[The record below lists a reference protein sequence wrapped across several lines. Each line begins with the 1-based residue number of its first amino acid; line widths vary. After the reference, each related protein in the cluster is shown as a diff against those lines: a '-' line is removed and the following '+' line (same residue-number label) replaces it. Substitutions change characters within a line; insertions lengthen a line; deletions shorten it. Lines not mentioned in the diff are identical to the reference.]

1 VSENKE
7 RYQRPME
14 WMDPK
19 SAISGSSVRTRVV
32 VISMADAGER
42 RSRFE
47 ERARTA
53 SVAWSFYPARTSLH
67 PALRYDEE
75 GAIVA
80 KGRPLRAGEIGC
92 YSSHYAAW
100 EDLVN
105 DNADQYV
112 VLEDDVIVDWTFV
125 GKLALIDLAAMGINY
140 LRLYYKSPAR
150 PALVKENFIDRAR
163 SIVELA
169 GNAYGTQGY
178 AITKAGA
185 KLFLDHCRIVCRPID
200 DEMDRTWV
208 HGQRNL
214 AVFPFPILEE
224 SAGSTIGNTRFET
237 YVVPK
242 RLKLKRLAA
251 HRVERW
257 RRDASTI
264 LRRLRRFG
272 ARWAART
279 KSQGNTDSS
288 RKP

>member
-1 VSENKE
+1 
-7 RYQRPME
+7 M
-14 WMDPK
+14 
-19 SAISGSSVRTRVV
+19 
-32 VISMADAGER
+32 
-42 RSRFE
+42 
-47 ERARTA
+47 
-53 SVAWSFYPARTSLH
+53 
-67 PALRYDEE
+67 
-75 GAIVA
+75 
-80 KGRPLRAGEIGC
+80 
-92 YSSHYAAW
+92 
-100 EDLVN
+100 
-105 DNADQYV
+105 

-125 GKLALIDLAAMGINY
+125 GKLALVDLAAMGINY
-140 LRLYYKSPAR
+140 LRLYYKFPAR
-150 PALVKENFIDRAR
+150 AALVKENFIDRAR

-214 AVFPFPILEE
+214 AVFPFPIIEE

-237 YVVPK
+237 FVVPK
-242 RLKLKRLAA
+242 HLKLKRLVA

-257 RRDASTI
+257 RRDASTT
-264 LRRLRRFG
+264 LRRVRRFR

>member
-1 VSENKE
+1 
-7 RYQRPME
+7 ME
-14 WMDPK
+14 WVDPK
-19 SAISGSSVRTRVV
+19 SMTSGRLVRTRIV
-32 VISMADAGER
+32 VISMADAAER

-47 ERARTA
+47 ARARTA
-53 SVAWSFYPARTSLH
+53 PVAWSFYAAHTSLH
-67 PALRYDEE
+67 PSLRYDEV

-100 EDLVN
+100 TDLQGS
-105 DNADQYV
+105 DADQYV

-125 GKLALIDLAAMGINY
+125 GKLAQVDLAAMGINY
-140 LRLYYKSPAR
+140 LRLYYKFPAR
-150 PALVKENFIDRAR
+150 AALVKENFIDRAR

-208 HGQRNL
+208 HGQPNL
-214 AVFPFPILEE
+214 AVFPFPVLEE

-237 YVVPK
+237 FVVPK
-242 RLKLKRLAA
+242 HLKLKRLVA

-257 RRDASTI
+257 RRDASAV
-264 LRRLRRFG
+264 LRRFQRFR
-272 ARWAART
+272 ARRAAKTR
-279 KSQGNTDSS
+279 SQGNTDSS

>member
-1 VSENKE
+1 MTSG
-7 RYQRPME
+7 RP
-14 WMDPK
+14 
-19 SAISGSSVRTRVV
+19 VQTRIV
-32 VISMADAGER
+32 VISMADASER

-47 ERARTA
+47 ARAHSA
-53 SVAWSFYPARTSLH
+53 PVAWNFYPARTSLH

-100 EDLVN
+100 EDLQN
-105 DNADQYV
+105 GDADQYM

-125 GKLALIDLAAMGINY
+125 GKLALVDLAAMGIDY
-140 LRLYYKSPAR
+140 LRLYYKFPAR
-150 PALVKENFIDRAR
+150 TALVRENFIDRAR

-224 SAGSTIGNTRFET
+224 SVGSTIGNTRFEAF
-237 YVVPK
+237 VVPK
-242 RLKLKRLAA
+242 RLKLKRLVV

-257 RRDASTI
+257 WRDASTT
-264 LRRLRRFG
+264 LRRLRRFR
-272 ARWAART
+272 ARWAAKT

>member
-1 VSENKE
+1 
-7 RYQRPME
+7 ME

-19 SAISGSSVRTRVV
+19 SMTSGRPVQTRIV
-32 VISMADAGER
+32 VISMADASER

-47 ERARTA
+47 ARAHSA
-53 SVAWSFYPARTSLH
+53 PVAWNFYPARTSLH

-100 EDLVN
+100 EDLQN
-105 DNADQYV
+105 GDADQYM

-125 GKLALIDLAAMGINY
+125 GKLALVDLAAMGIDY
-140 LRLYYKSPAR
+140 LRLYYKFPAR
-150 PALVKENFIDRAR
+150 TALVRENFIDRAR

-224 SAGSTIGNTRFET
+224 SVGSTIGNTRFEAF
-237 YVVPK
+237 VVPK
-242 RLKLKRLAA
+242 RLKLKRLVV

-257 RRDASTI
+257 WRDASTT
-264 LRRLRRFG
+264 LRRLRRFR

>member
-1 VSENKE
+1 MTGD
-7 RYQRPME
+7 RP
-14 WMDPK
+14 
-19 SAISGSSVRTRVV
+19 VRTRIVV
-32 VISMADAGER
+32 VSMENAAER

-47 ERARTA
+47 QRARTA
-53 SVAWSFYPARTSLH
+53 PVAWTFFPAHTSLH

-75 GAIVA
+75 SAIVA

-100 EDLVN
+100 QDLQ
-105 DNADQYV
+105 DSDADQYV
-112 VLEDDVIVDWTFV
+112 VLEDDVIVDWTFI
-125 GKLALIDLAAMGINY
+125 GKLAQVDLAAMGVNY
-140 LRLYYKSPAR
+140 LRLYYKFPAR
-150 PALVKENFIDRAR
+150 AALVKENFIDRAR

-178 AITKAGA
+178 AITRAGA
-185 KLFLDHCRIVCRPID
+185 RLFLDHCRMVCRPID

-214 AVFPFPILEE
+214 AVFPPPILEE
-224 SAGSTIGNTRFET
+224 SSSSTIGNTRFET
-237 YVVPK
+237 FAVPK
-242 RLKLKRLAA
+242 HLKLKRVVA

-257 RRDASTI
+257 RRDASTT
-264 LRRLRRFG
+264 LRRIRRFR

-279 KSQGNTDSS
+279 KSQGNTDLS

>member
-1 VSENKE
+1 
-7 RYQRPME
+7 ME
-14 WMDPK
+14 WMNPNSMTERGK
-19 SAISGSSVRTRVV
+19 ARTKTV
-32 VISMADAGER
+32 VISMENAAER
-42 RSRFE
+42 RARFE
-47 ERARTA
+47 DRARNA
-53 SVAWSFYPARTSLH
+53 SIPWSFYSARTNLH
-67 PALRYDEE
+67 PDLSYDEQA
-75 GAIVA
+75 AIVA
-80 KGRPLRAGEIGC
+80 KGRPLRAGELGV
-92 YSSHYAAW
+92 YSSHYAIWQALQA
-100 EDLVN
+100 D
-105 DNADQYV
+105 DADQYV

-125 GKLALIDLAAMGINY
+125 GKLAQVDLAAMGINY
-140 LRLYYKSPAR
+140 LRLYYKFPAR
-150 PALVKENFIDRAR
+150 AALVKENFIDRAR

-224 SAGSTIGNTRFET
+224 SAGSTIGDTRFDRF
-237 YVVPK
+237 VVPK
-242 RLKLKRLAA
+242 HLKLKRLVA
-251 HRVERW
+251 HRMERW
-257 RRDASTI
+257 RRDASTT
-264 LRRLRRFG
+264 LRRIGRFR

>member
-1 VSENKE
+1 
-7 RYQRPME
+7 ME
-14 WMDPK
+14 WVDPR
-19 SAISGSSVRTRVV
+19 SMTSGRPVRTRIV

-47 ERARTA
+47 ARARTA
-53 SVAWSFYPARTSLH
+53 PVAWTFFPAHTRLQA
-67 PALRYDEE
+67 ALCYDEE

-80 KGRPLRAGEIGC
+80 KGRPLRAGELGC

-100 EDLVN
+100 QDLQ
-105 DNADQYV
+105 DSDADQYV

-125 GKLALIDLAAMGINY
+125 GKLAQVDLAAMGINY
-140 LRLYYKSPAR
+140 LRLYYKFPAR
-150 PALVKENFIDRAR
+150 AALVKENFIDRAR

-185 KLFLDHCRIVCRPID
+185 GLFLDHCRIVCRPID

-214 AVFPFPILEE
+214 AVFPSPILEE

-237 YVVPK
+237 FTVPK
-242 RLKLKRLAA
+242 HLKMKRLVA

-257 RRDASTI
+257 RRDASTT
-264 LRRLRRFG
+264 LRRIRRFR
-272 ARWAART
+272 ARWAARI

>member
-1 VSENKE
+1 VGGDKE

-14 WMDPK
+14 WLDPT
-19 SAISGSSVRTRVV
+19 AVTGRRPVRTRIV
-32 VISMADAGER
+32 VISMADAGDR

-47 ERARTA
+47 ERARNA
-53 SVAWSFYPARTSLH
+53 PVAWSFYPARTSLH

-75 GAIVA
+75 DAIIA
-80 KGRPLRAGEIGC
+80 KGRPLRAGEVGC

-100 EDLVN
+100 EDLQGG
-105 DNADQYV
+105 DADQYV

-125 GKLALIDLAAMGINY
+125 GKLAQVDLAAMGINY

-150 PALVKENFIDRAR
+150 ATLVKANFIDRAR

-178 AITKAGA
+178 AVTKSGA
-185 KLFLDHCRIVCRPID
+185 KLLLDHCRIVRRPID

-208 HGQRNL
+208 HGQPNL
-214 AVFPFPILEE
+214 AVFPFPVLEE
-224 SAGSTIGNTRFET
+224 SAGSTIGGSRFEAF
-237 YVVPK
+237 VVPPH
-242 RLKLKRLAA
+242 LKLKRLFA

-257 RRDASTI
+257 RRDASTTF
-264 LRRLRRFG
+264 RRFQRLRACR
-272 ARWAART
+272 AART

-288 RKP
+288 GKP

>member
-1 VSENKE
+1 MNKE
-7 RYQRPME
+7 RYQRTME
-14 WMDPK
+14 WVDPK
-19 SAISGSSVRTRVV
+19 SMTSGRPVRTRIV
-32 VISMADAGER
+32 VISMADASER

-47 ERARTA
+47 ARARTA
-53 SVAWSFYPARTSLH
+53 PVAWSFYAAHTSLH
-67 PALRYDEE
+67 PSLRYDEM

-100 EDLVN
+100 TDLQGS
-105 DNADQYV
+105 DADQYV

-125 GKLALIDLAAMGINY
+125 GKLAQVDLAAMGINY
-140 LRLYYKSPAR
+140 LRLYYKIPAR
-150 PALVKENFIDRAR
+150 AALVKENFIDRAR

-208 HGQRNL
+208 HGQPNL
-214 AVFPFPILEE
+214 AVFPFPVLEE

-237 YVVPK
+237 FAVPK
-242 RLKLKRLAA
+242 HLKLKRLVA
-251 HRVERW
+251 HRIERW
-257 RRDASTI
+257 RRDASTV
-264 LRRLRRFG
+264 LRRVRRLR
-272 ARWAART
+272 ARRAAAKT

>member
-1 VSENKE
+1 MTGG
-7 RYQRPME
+7 RP
-14 WMDPK
+14 
-19 SAISGSSVRTRVV
+19 VRTRIV
-32 VISMADAGER
+32 VISMADADER

-53 SVAWSFYPARTSLH
+53 PVAWSFYPAHTSLH
-67 PALRYDEE
+67 PSLRYDEE
-75 GAIVA
+75 RAIVA

-100 EDLVN
+100 TDLQ
-105 DNADQYV
+105 DSDADQYV

-125 GKLALIDLAAMGINY
+125 GKLALVDLAAMGINY
-140 LRLYYKSPAR
+140 LRLYHKFPAR
-150 PALVKENFIDRAR
+150 TALVKENFIDRAR

-185 KLFLDHCRIVCRPID
+185 RLFLDHCRIVCRPID

-214 AVFPFPILEE
+214 AVFPSPILEE

-237 YVVPK
+237 FVVPK
-242 RLKLKRLAA
+242 HLKLKRLVA

-264 LRRLRRFG
+264 LRRVRRFR
-272 ARWAART
+272 ARMAAKK

-288 RKP
+288 HKP

>member
-1 VSENKE
+1 
-7 RYQRPME
+7 ME
-14 WMDPK
+14 WLDPK
-19 SAISGSSVRTRVV
+19 SMTGGRQARTRII

-42 RSRFE
+42 RGRFE
-47 ERARTA
+47 TRARNA
-53 SVAWSFYPARTSLH
+53 LVAWSFYPAHTSLH
-67 PALRYDEE
+67 PSLRYDEE
-75 GAIVA
+75 RAVVA

-100 EDLVN
+100 EDLQK
-105 DNADQYV
+105 DEADQYV

-125 GKLALIDLAAMGINY
+125 GKLAQVDLAAMGINY
-140 LRLYYKSPAR
+140 LRLYYKFPAR
-150 PALVKENFIDRAR
+150 AALMKENFIDRAR

-185 KLFLDHCRIVCRPID
+185 KVFLDHCRIVCRPID

-224 SAGSTIGNTRFET
+224 SAGSTIGNTRFDRF
-237 YVVPK
+237 VVPK
-242 RLKLKRLAA
+242 HLKLKRLVA

-257 RRDASTI
+257 RRDASTT
-264 LRRLRRFG
+264 LRRIGRFG
-272 ARWAART
+272 ARWAARI